1 MESDENEVEEGK
13 DLEEQFLMDGP
24 TNPIVDLTNPHRRN
38 TKAPKNIIESP
49 PYEATCTSHS
59 KCGYG
64 RIGSSIARSYSTSSS
79 ASMLSQ
85 K

>member
-1 MESDENEVEEGK
+1 MESDENEAEEGK
-13 DLEEQFLMDGP
+13 DVEEQFLMDQP
-24 TNPIVDLTNPHRRN
+24 TNPIADLTDPHSRN
-38 TKAPKNIIESP
+38 AKAPESIIESP
-49 PYEATCTSHS
+49 PYDATYATHS

-64 RIGSSIARSYSTSSS
+64 TICSSVASSYSTFSS